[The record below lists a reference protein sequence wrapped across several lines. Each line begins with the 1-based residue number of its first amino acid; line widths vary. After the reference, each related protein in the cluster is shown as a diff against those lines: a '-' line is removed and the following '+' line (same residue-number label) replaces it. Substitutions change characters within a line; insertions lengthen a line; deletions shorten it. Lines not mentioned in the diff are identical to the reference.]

1 MTWTSSLFISFLCG
15 ALGLVGG
22 GFIMNLCVDWYRVS
36 SFEGKSG
43 FAVVGVALLGG
54 IAGALIGLGA
64 ARWVAAGADPGF
76 LKGLGYGSGAVLTVA
91 LVALG
96 LCRLGADLSPEMNG
110 RPLELAIEVR
120 CPRGFTIPQPDDYGA
135 KAGVYLPGGR
145 RLEREELHPSK
156 ARTEDGHLIVP
167 ATVPLT
173 TSSGRKFLQV
183 RFNAEHDLLFH
194 LPLRSQPQAAD
205 LEWSKWIES
214 GWDAGKPEPAQE
226 AKFSARYRV
235 QIVAPDSPAPDPAV
249 VLAERFTQISP
260 EAPLPVWLPFMFDNA
275 PEDRVAAV
283 VAVVERRQDE
293 LADLIR
299 TGDTTQREQ
308 ALGACE
314 HLQQPGPAVKEALLA
329 EARLIA
335 EGIRES
341 NAMTADDPQF
351 PAALMILRSRFT
363 RWKQAWWVVQQR
375 LGLDGR
381 PPVKEIHDLASVRA
395 RGTGMDEIELN
406 ARVILDALNKS
417 AAKKTP

>member
-43 FAVVGVALLGG
+43 FAVVGVALVGG

-64 ARWVAAGADPGF
+64 ARWVAAGTDPGF

-91 LVALG
+91 AVALG
-96 LCRLGADLSPEMNG
+96 LCRLGADLPHEMDG

-120 CPRGFTIPQPDDYGA
+120 CPRGFSIPPADDYGTHA
-135 KAGVYLPGGR
+135 AVYLPGGSRQPAETLRATEAR
-145 RLEREELHPSK
+145 R
-156 ARTEDGHLIVP
+156 EDGHLIVP

-173 TSSGRKFLQV
+173 TSAARKFLQV

-194 LPLRSQPQAAD
+194 LPLRSKPQTAD

-214 GWDAGKPEPAQE
+214 GWDVGKPEPAKE

-235 QIVAPDSPAPDPAV
+235 QIVAPEAPAPDPAV
-249 VLAERFTQISP
+249 VLAERFAQISP
-260 EAPLPVWLPFMFDNA
+260 DAPLTVWLPFMFDNA

-283 VAVVERRQDE
+283 VAVVEQRQDE
-293 LADLIR
+293 LAELIR
-299 TGDTTQREQ
+299 TGDTKQREH
-308 ALGACE
+308 ALGACG

-335 EGIRES
+335 EGIRAS
-341 NAMTADDPQF
+341 NALAADDPQL
-351 PAALMILRSRFT
+351 PAALMILRSRFN

-381 PPVKEIHDLASVRA
+381 PPVKEIHDLASVRP
-395 RGTGMDEIELN
+395 RGTAMDEIELN

-417 AAKKTP
+417 AARKNP